1 MFGYHGVALGHY
13 AHVSRPWAMALGSE
27 AHVYSEG
34 AQGVGF
40 DVDIATNAP
49 YSLAIGYAGTI
60 QSGMTNAIV
69 IGVPDASR
77 RNTSNV
83 PNNRPTAVKPNSIN
97 IVYHGDGIKDFYI
110 DGKSLQDRL
119 GSEVKV
125 VGNTKEGTK
134 PDDIDQAIRAIGNI
148 PDDEEPLVFYSGDGG
163 IYFFT
168 KEYEEDSERHVG
180 DVSKIF
186 INGKPLSEIIGGSS
200 SHDADFAAYKTSV
213 SNAADRAI
221 VEVNAATN
229 MTGVKAALTNFF
241 NTIKQ

>member
-1 MFGYHGVALGHY
+1 MSV
-13 AHVSRPWAMALGSE
+13 
-27 AHVYSEG
+27 
-34 AQGVGF
+34 
-40 DVDIATNAP
+40 TK
-49 YSLAIGYAGTI
+49 
-60 QSGMTNAIV
+60 
-69 IGVPDASR
+69 
-77 RNTSNV
+77 
-83 PNNRPTAVKPNSIN
+83 RPTAVKNNSIN
-97 IVYHGDGIKDFYI
+97 FAYNGNGIQDFFLDGV
-110 DGKSLQDRL
+110 SLQERL
-119 GSEVKV
+119 ASEVKV

-200 SHDADFAAYKTSV
+200 SHDSDFAAYKTSV
-213 SNAADRAI
+213 SNAADRAMA
-221 VEVNAATN
+221 EVNAATN
-229 MTGVKAALTNFF
+229 MTDVKAALTNFF